1 MAYCISGDQVT
12 LDIESLVDCR
22 VSGNEVL
29 GVAMGLE
36 PLHFPLS
43 SSDGQVGIPNPVVVS

>member
-1 MAYCISGDQVT
+1 MTHCISGDQVT
-12 LDIESLVDCR
+12 LDIEGVVDGR
-22 VSGNEVL
+22 VGGNEAL

-43 SSDGQVGIPNPVVVS
+43 PSDGQVGILNPVVVS